1 MNGNCVAIIAAN
13 RKAIIRALQSQ
24 GFSLVA
30 DLPVPI
36 RLDPTARGMIRARAV
51 Q

>member
-1 MNGNCVAIIAAN
+1 MTGNCVAIIAAN
-13 RKAIIRALQSQ
+13 RKAIIKALQSR

-30 DLPVPI
+30 DLPRPLRVDI
-36 RLDPTARGMIRARAV
+36 RRGMLIARM